1 MNAKSVIRYLY
12 WTIGCHYGI
21 KPAESLY
28 EHHSESVV
36 KGADVIILWDFS
48 INTDR
53 TIHAIQSDIVFKK
66 KKKRKSSE
74 TDWPERTKWEKTCL
88 RKKKKQM
95 KSPGEGNRK
104 KRWLLKT
111 KMVSVVVLDWK
122 RKELKKKSAKSMAHH
137 LSRKS
142 VK

>member
-66 KKKRKSSE
+66 KKKGKVRKLIDLSVPSE
-74 TDWPERTKWEKTCL
+74 KKPVCE
-88 RKKKKQM
+88 KKKKS
-95 KSPGEGNRK
+95 K
-104 KRWLLKT
+104 
-111 KMVSVVVLDWK
+111 
-122 RKELKKKSAKSMAHH
+122 
-137 LSRKS
+137 
-142 VK
+142 